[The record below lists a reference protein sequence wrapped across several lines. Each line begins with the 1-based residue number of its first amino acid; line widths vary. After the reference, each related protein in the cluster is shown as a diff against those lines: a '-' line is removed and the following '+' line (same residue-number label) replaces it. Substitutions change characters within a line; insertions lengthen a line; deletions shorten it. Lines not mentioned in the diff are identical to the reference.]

1 MHRRI
6 AHALLAAG
14 AILLAGTADFASLA
28 QAPLPEITVTPPQP
42 KPKAKAPES
51 KKKASAPPAAPV
63 AAAPQPVAAVES
75 ATVAA
80 NKTFDAARDDFL
92 LPKIGA
98 NASYPVTHQDI
109 EGLPQGTNQP
119 IDKVILQL
127 PGVTQDSAAQGALHV
142 RNDHANLQYRLNGI
156 IIPDGVSGF
165 GQLLETSF
173 VGSLSLI
180 TGALPAQ
187 YGLRNTGLIDIQSR
201 TAPAVPEGTVS
212 LYGGSHAS
220 ITPSIEYGGTSG
232 RTEYFFAS
240 RGFFTDLGLEN
251 PTSHYD
257 AIHDQSQQGRAFG
270 YASRL
275 LDATTRLVAMSG
287 VAIIKYQIPN
297 NPGQPTVALAPSANP
312 DPFADANSAN
322 IDQRQLERN
331 FYNVLALQKK
341 LDGADWQIAYFS
353 RYSDVHFKPDPFGDL
368 AFNGVASDVYR
379 SSLLNGL
386 QGDAAYRLSPAHTLR
401 TGFVVSGETT
411 EATSK
416 DIVLQADATG
426 TAINPLDAS
435 PVGVVDSHSKLGW
448 LLGYYVQDEW
458 KLTDRLIL
466 NAGLRF
472 DQMYQFVDANQL
484 SPRASLTWKPLDGT
498 TLHVGYARYFTPPE
512 QVIAGPTNIAL
523 FTGTT
528 QQPACPPLPQPCN
541 SPVLPERSHYY
552 DAGIVQK
559 FGGLELGVDAYRK
572 IARDLLDDGQFG
584 QAYVL
589 NAFNYAKGHNNGVE
603 FTAKYQVEN
612 FRAYANVA
620 WGIQKATDVVS
631 GQFRFTPDDLNFI
644 ATHYIYTDHAQT
656 WTGSAGLSYLW
667 NGTRFSTDMI
677 FGSGLRNGTDNI
689 THLPFYT
696 QVNAGISHEF
706 KWDDGTKPTTL
717 RFDVLNVFDEV
728 YEIRDGTGIGVFAP
742 QFGPRRAY
750 YIGLA
755 QKF

>member
-1 MHRRI
+1 MHRRF
-6 AHALLAAG
+6 ARVLVAACALL
-14 AILLAGTADFASLA
+14 LAEPLGSASLA
-28 QAPLPEITVTPPQP
+28 QTTLPEITVTPPQP
-42 KPKAKAPES
+42 KPRAKAPAP
-51 KKKASAPPAAPV
+51 KKKAAAPK
-63 AAAPQPVAAVES
+63 AAVPQPVAPVEN
-75 ATVAA
+75 ATVTT
-80 NKTFDAARDDFL
+80 NKALDAARDDFL

-98 NASYPVTHQDI
+98 NASFPVTHQDI
-109 EGLPQGTNQP
+109 ESLPQGTNQP
-119 IDKVILQL
+119 IDKVILQF
-127 PGVTQDSAAQGALHV
+127 PGVTQDSAAQGSLHV

-173 VGSLSLI
+173 IGSMSLI

-187 YGLRNTGLIDIQSR
+187 YGLHNTGLIDIQSR
-201 TAPAVPEGTVS
+201 TGPAVPEGTVS
-212 LYGGSHAS
+212 VYGGSHSS

-232 RTEYFFAS
+232 KTDYFFTG

-257 AIHDQSQQGRAFG
+257 AIHDQSQQGRAFA

-275 LDATTRLVAMSG
+275 LDDTTRVVAMSG
-287 VAIIKYQIPN
+287 VAIAKYDIPN
-297 NPGQPTVALAPSANP
+297 NPGQMQTPGLNLTSAFGVT
-312 DPFADANSAN
+312 DFDSAK

-341 LDGADWQIAYFS
+341 LDGADWQLAYFS
-353 RYSDVHFKPDPFGDL
+353 RYSDLHFRPDLIGDL
-368 AFNGVASDVYR
+368 FLNGVASDVYR
-379 SSLLNGL
+379 SSFLNGM
-386 QGDAAYRLSPAHTLR
+386 QGDAAFRLNAQHTLR
-401 TGFVVSGETT
+401 TGFVASGEVT
-411 EATSK
+411 EATAK
-416 DIVLQADATG
+416 DVVE
-426 TAINPLDAS
+426 PLDAMGN
-435 PVGVVDSHSKLGW
+435 PIDTPFGVVDSTSKVGW
-448 LLGYYVQDEW
+448 LLGYYIQDEW

-466 NAGLRF
+466 NVGARV
-472 DQMYQFVDANQL
+472 DQMYQFVDATQL

-512 QVIAGPTNIAL
+512 QVIVAQPHLAL
-523 FTGTT
+523 FTNTT
-528 QQPACPPLPQPCN
+528 QAPTCPDPPQPCN

-552 DAGIVQK
+552 DAGITQK

-589 NAFNYAKGHNNGVE
+589 NAFNYEKAHNSGVE

-620 WGIQKATDVVS
+620 WGVQKATDVVS
-631 GQFRFTPDDLNFI
+631 GQFRFTPDDLAFI
-644 ATHYIYTDHAQT
+644 ASHYIYTDHAQI

-667 NGTRFSTDMI
+667 NGTRFTTDLI

-689 THLPFYT
+689 SHLPFYT

-717 RFDVLNVFDEV
+717 RFDVINVFDEV

-750 YIGLA
+750 FVGLA